1 MGVGTHPVI
10 EQAVREGRSVLTEAE
25 AAAVLSVYGLP
36 QPREALAISRK
47 QALEAAR
54 RLGFPVV
61 LKLCSSDI
69 LHKSEVGGVRL
80 GLGDEGQVASAYDAL
95 ESVAVERGVRWGG
108 VLVQEHVSGAV
119 ELIVGARFD
128 PTFGPVILVGLGG
141 ILAEL
146 IEDRAVRLAPVS
158 VEEARS
164 MLEELRG
171 YRLLAGFRGRPGVNL
186 AALADLIAAVSRLPG
201 ELPVAELDL
210 NPVIAGIEGRAAV
223 AVDRR
228 LILRRLPSEEPMPEP
243 DPDPEET
250 RAAVKRLL
258 APSSVAVVG
267 ASRDARK
274 IGGRLLEFLTRHG
287 FPGRIFAVTPNAAA
301 ISSVPSV
308 PSVQDLPETV
318 DVACIVTPPETCAGV
333 LQACGAKGIRSA
345 IVFTSGF
352 AETGNTEGER
362 QLRTAG
368 RAARIRFCGPNS
380 LGILNPE
387 ARFCASFSGIL
398 AMSPLPG
405 GEIAYLSQSG
415 ALGGAFI
422 SRLWDRGIA
431 ISRFVSVGNQ
441 ADLDLADYLDALLED
456 TASRVIALFVEGV
469 ANGQK
474 LCRALVRARE
484 AGRPVVVYKAGRSE
498 EGRATIRSHTGV
510 LAGDDA
516 VWTAALRQSGAVRV
530 PSMPALFDAALALAW
545 QPPPAGPRVG
555 IISTSGGAAG
565 ILADECRQRG
575 FEVPALSPAAM
586 RRVQAEIPA
595 FGASRNPVD
604 VTAQVLARPA
614 MLRNTLSILAED
626 PGIDAILLMMTTMV
640 DPLAE
645 EIAGDVLAT
654 VQGLR
659 KPLLV
664 GWIVAPSLA
673 RTGMARLIAG
683 KVPFYD
689 SPDRVVVALAALAEW
704 ARLGRT
710 RVEAAASEAVVSPGP
725 PAA

>member
-1 MGVGTHPVI
+1 MATHPVI
-10 EQAVREGRSVLTEAE
+10 EQAVREGRTVLTEAE

-36 QPREALAISRK
+36 QPREALAITRE
-47 QALEAAR
+47 QTLEAAR

-61 LKLCSSDI
+61 LKLCSPDI

-95 ESVAVERGVRWGG
+95 ESIAAERGARWGG
-108 VLVQEHVSGAV
+108 VLVQEHVSGAA

-128 PTFGPVILVGLGG
+128 LTFGPVVLVGLGG

-158 VEEARS
+158 VAEARS

-171 YRLLAGFRGRPGVNL
+171 YRLLAGYRGRSGVNL
-186 AALADLIAAVSRLPG
+186 AALADLITAVSRVPG
-201 ELPVAELDL
+201 ALPVAELDL
-210 NPVIAGIEGRAAV
+210 NPVIAGVEGRPAV

-228 LILRRLPSEEPMPEP
+228 LILRRLPSEEPMPE
-243 DPDPEET
+243 PDPEET

-274 IGGRLLEFLTRHG
+274 IGGRLLEFLIRHG

-301 ISSVPSV
+301 LGSVPSV
-308 PSVQDLPETV
+308 PSVQDLPEPV
-318 DVACIVTPPETCAGV
+318 DVACVVTPPETCAGV
-333 LQACGAKGIRSA
+333 LQACGEKGIRSA

-352 AETGNTEGER
+352 AETGNIEGER
-362 QLRTAG
+362 QLRAAG
-368 RAARIRFCGPNS
+368 RAAGVRFCGPNS

-431 ISRFVSVGNQ
+431 IRRFVSVGNQ
-441 ADLDLADYLDALLED
+441 TDLDLADYLDALLED
-456 TASRVIALFVEGV
+456 AASRVIALFVEGV
-469 ANGQK
+469 TNGRK
-474 LCRALVRARE
+474 LCRALARARE
-484 AGRPVVVYKAGRSE
+484 AGKPVVVYKAGRSE

-530 PSMPALFDAALALAW
+530 TTMPALFDAAVALAW

-575 FEVPALSPAAM
+575 FEVPALSPDAM
-586 RRVQAEIPA
+586 KRVQAEIPA
-595 FGASRNPVD
+595 FGAARNPVD

-614 MLRNTLSILAED
+614 MLRNTLRILADD
-626 PGIDAILLMMTTMV
+626 PAIDAILLMMTTMV

-654 VQGLR
+654 VRGLR
-659 KPLLV
+659 KPVLV

-673 RTGMARLIAG
+673 RKGMARLIAG

-710 RVEAAASEAVVSPGP
+710 RVEAATAETVVGPDP